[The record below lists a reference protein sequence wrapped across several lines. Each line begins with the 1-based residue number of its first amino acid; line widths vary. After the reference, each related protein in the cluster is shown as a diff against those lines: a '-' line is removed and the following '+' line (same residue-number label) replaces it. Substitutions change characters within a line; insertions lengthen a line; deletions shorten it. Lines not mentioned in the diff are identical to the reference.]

1 MKERIITGIIMAILF
16 LIPFYLGSYWFS
28 AFSLIL
34 AIIAYYEFTAIIK
47 VRFRI
52 KWFVGLIGVIFLFLP
67 LFSLGIEQIQI
78 KVLIALVLFFITAT
92 IFNEEFSIDK
102 AGALLIGVLYIGFG
116 LVSLAEARLDKGL
129 LWTLSILL
137 TIWTTDSGAYFI
149 GRKYGKRKLAPKISP
164 NKTVEGAIGGIVTA
178 IIIGTVLQF
187 ILNTFSNYFET
198 LIITIVVSIA
208 GQVGDLV
215 ESALKRNFGVKDS
228 GKILPGHGG
237 VLDRLDSWIFVF
249 IGLYIIGLI

>member
-1 MKERIITGIIMAILF
+1 MAILF
-16 LIPFYLGSYWFS
+16 LIPFYLGNYWFS

-34 AIIAYYEFTAIIK
+34 AILAYNEFTAIIK

-52 KWFVGLIGVIFLFLP
+52 KWLVGLIGVIFLFLP
-67 LFSLGIEQIQI
+67 LFNFGIEQLQI

-92 IFNEEFSIDK
+92 VFNEEFSIDK

-116 LVSLAEARLDKGL
+116 FVSLAEARIDKGVF
-129 LWTLSILL
+129 WTLSILL

-164 NKTVEGAIGGIVTA
+164 NKTLEGAIGGIVTA

-187 ILNTFSNYFET
+187 TLNPFSSYFEA